1 MQRYAIT
8 LSQIQQQRTI
18 TLAQLESDSQM
29 LAVRLGTLHGIH
41 APEFSDK
48 SLFKTLLLS
57 LQQEQYL
64 QCQGDDQPVTQNSE
78 ALAELAAILLPLLPD
93 RVRRTLLMPAR

>member
-1 MQRYAIT
+1 M
-8 LSQIQQQRTI
+8 
-18 TLAQLESDSQM
+18 M
-29 LAVRLGTLHGIH
+29 AVRLATLHGIH

-64 QCQGDDQPVTQNSE
+64 QCQGDDQPVTQDGE